1 MEHVQKLVEGVLKFE
16 IDPASKTTMLSA
28 TQIAKEILI
37 LSKMIV
43 IQKVVVSKGRLFYF
57 FIAFV
62 LRLYLHRKFRFG
74 TKSEIISQSIEIQL
88 ATKLSAHTS
97 FR

>member
-1 MEHVQKLVEGVLKFE
+1 MGHVQKLVAGGLKFE

-43 IQKVVVSKGRLFYF
+43 IQKVVVSKVVSSMFY
-57 FIAFV
+57 IAFL
-62 LRLYLHRKFRFG
+62 LRLNLHLHK
-74 TKSEIISQSIEIQL
+74 K
-88 ATKLSAHTS
+88 AK
-97 FR
+97 